1 MTRSL
6 QKGQSLVESALTL
19 GVFFALVVGILD
31 VGQMLFLHQTLVER
45 ARESV
50 RWGAVH
56 RFDAAAMQ
64 TVVLYGAAA
73 PAGSDT
79 PFWGLTRSNVTVSN
93 PNCEV
98 ASNSECRVKVVV
110 SGYSYSLLSSAFT
123 GGTIEASMPSELP

>member
-1 MTRSL
+1 MRSR

-19 GVFFALVVGILD
+19 GVFFAMVVGLLD
-31 VGQMLFLHQTLVER
+31 VGQLLFLHQTLVER

-64 TVVLYGAAA
+64 NVVLFGTAA
-73 PAGSDT
+73 PAASDT
-79 PFWGLTRSNVTVSN
+79 PFWGLKRSNVSVSN

-98 ASNSECRVKVVV
+98 ASNSNCRVKVVI
-110 SGYSYSLLSSAFT
+110 SGYSYPLLSSAFT
-123 GGTIEASMPSELP
+123 GGTIAASLPSELP

>member
-1 MTRSL
+1 VTRSR

-56 RFDAAAMQ
+56 RFDAAAIQ
-64 TVVLYGAAA
+64 NLVLYGTAA
-73 PAGSDT
+73 PAASDA
-79 PFWGLTRSNVTVSN
+79 PFWGLKRSNVSVSN

-98 ASNSECRVKVVV
+98 ASNSDCRVKVVV
-110 SGYSYSLLSSAFT
+110 SGYSYPLLSAAFT
-123 GGTIEASMPSELP
+123 GGIIEASMPAELP